1 MDERRCW
8 WVFECFYFE
17 IAAAVCVVSSVSSD
31 HFRITGWFGA
41 NVTLPCR
48 YDAQP
53 HGSLSFCWGRAKVPM
68 SKCSNTVLSSVDG
81 ALLYTQSP
89 RYQLLGSAGDGDVS
103 LTILDAQWSD
113 NGEYGCRVEI
123 PGWFNDHKVN
133 IWLVIEEGKISE
145 EESD

>member
-31 HFRITGWFGA
+31 HFRITGWFGT

-53 HGSLSFCWGRAKVPM
+53 HGFLFCWGRA
-68 SKCSNTVLSSVDG
+68 STVLSSVDG

-89 RYQLLGSAGDGDVS
+89 RYQLLGSTGDGDGDGDVS

-113 NGEYGCRVEI
+113 NGAYGCRVEI
-123 PGWFNDHKVN
+123 PGWFNDHEVN
-133 IWLVIEEGKISE
+133 IWLVTDRKSVV
-145 EESD
+145 